1 MPGTK
6 EIRLNAF
13 AMNCVGHINHGLWTH
28 PRDRSTDYTSLR
40 YWTDLAQTL
49 ERGLFDGIFLADIVG
64 VYDVYGG
71 NVDVT
76 LRESIQLPVNDPLL
90 LVPAM
95 AAVTRNLGF
104 GVTVNVNVEHPYTFA
119 RRLSTLDHLTDG
131 RIGWNIVTGYLDSAA
146 RAVGQDALAEH
157 DSRYDRAEDYLALA
171 RKLWET
177 SWEDGAVRR
186 DRAGRVYADPAKL
199 HRVHHDLSLIH
210 I

>member
-104 GVTVNVNVEHPYTFA
+104 GVTVNVNVEHPYT
-119 RRLSTLDHLTDG
+119 SVSYTHLTLPTTPY
-131 RIGWNIVTGYLDSAA
+131 V
-146 RAVGQDALAEH
+146 
-157 DSRYDRAEDYLALA
+157 
-171 RKLWET
+171 
-177 SWEDGAVRR
+177 
-186 DRAGRVYADPAKL
+186 
-199 HRVHHDLSLIH
+199 
-210 I
+210 